1 MRETGIRP
9 GVRRLLRLALRS
21 PARARADADDEV
33 TAFLEARVADLV
45 ARGATDT
52 EARAEA
58 LRRLG
63 GSTIIEVQ
71 RRLNGPA
78 EREERRMSIRE
89 SLGTIVQD
97 VRYGFRQLLHAR
109 LVTIVAVLTLA
120 LGIGAN
126 SAIFAVTRAVLL
138 RPLPVNRPEELVAI
152 GRTTAIDGH
161 MTGTARGDLL
171 AFPLYQELASEQHVV
186 NGLAAS
192 GTAARLDVR
201 FDGADGT
208 DEHPN
213 GRFVSGNYFSVL
225 GVPAERGRVFG
236 AEEEGA
242 FGVSPV
248 VVISDAYW
256 RERFAGDGD
265 VIGRRVRI
273 NGALLTIIGVARQG
287 FEGDIVERP
296 TQIWLPITMQPLVQ
310 PHSALIT
317 DRGTSWLLLIGRL
330 RVGVSLEQA
339 RAAFTT
345 LIRAALVA
353 HATSSDEVSRL
364 AKARIVVSSGALGFS
379 AARIKYRGALLALQV
394 GVALVLLIICSNLA
408 NLLLSRALARRTE
421 MSVRLALG
429 AARSRLVRQLLIEN
443 SLIALLGVIVGVG
456 FARWASAALARAAA
470 TPDSPVAIRTTL
482 DPVVLLFTAGISAL
496 AVLLFGLAPALR
508 ASRVDLAAA
517 MRAGSRSLLG
527 SGRASGALLVPV
539 QVTLCLVLVTGMALL
554 TRSVRKIEAEDP
566 GLDRDHLVLAQVD
579 VNRLGVTGDRFLALT
594 RDVSAELSAIPGVT
608 AVTYSQNGLF
618 ISNDADAFVSIPGFS
633 GRTAEDTLLAYDL
646 VGPGYLHAIGAH
658 LLRGRDLTDH
668 DAANAPSVTVLNE
681 SAARFFFG
689 AGDPIGRV
697 MYFDAR
703 VPTRVVGVVAD
714 VRDHSLIAA
723 VERRAYAPYAQQIA
737 GEGHPFVSFEIR
749 STGDAQSLVM
759 PIRRAITAAYPEL
772 PQGNVS
778 PVTTLMRGT
787 INDQRLVAAIATAFG
802 IMALLLCLLG
812 LYGVMAY
819 AVTRRTG
826 EIGLRCAL
834 GANRAAILRLVLAD
848 GLRLAAYGLAAG
860 LPFSFLAARAL
871 RGQLHGVPAIDPVSF
886 GLAVTALIVCTLA
899 AALLPAVRATR
910 VSPVAALA
918 AIE

>member
-1 MRETGIRP
+1 M
-9 GVRRLLRLALRS
+9 RRLLRLALRS
-21 PARARADADDEV
+21 PARARADADEEV
-33 TAFLEARVADLV
+33 AAFVDARVADLV
-45 ARGATDT
+45 ARGATEA

-63 GSTIIEVQ
+63 GSTITEVQ
-71 RRLNGPA
+71 RRLHRPA
-78 EREERRMSIRE
+78 ERQERRMSILE
-89 SLGTIVQD
+89 SIETLVQD
-97 VRYGFRQLLHAR
+97 ARYGFRQLLRAR
-109 LVTIVAVLTLA
+109 SVTIIAVLTLA

-138 RPLPVNRPEELVAI
+138 RPLPVHRPEELVAI

-161 MTGTARGDLL
+161 MTGTPRGDLL
-171 AFPLYQELASEQHVV
+171 SFPLYQELASEQHVV
-186 NGLAAS
+186 TGLAAS

-201 FDGADGT
+201 LNGGDRT

-213 GRFVSGNYFSVL
+213 GRFVSGNYFNVL
-225 GVPAERGRVFG
+225 GVSAQRGRVFG

-242 FGVSPV
+242 FGSSPV

-256 RERFAGDGD
+256 RQRFAAEGD

-273 NGALLTIIGVARQG
+273 NGATLTIIGVAKPG
-287 FEGDIVERP
+287 FDGEIIERP
-296 TQIWLPITMQPLVQ
+296 TQIWLPIAVQPLVQ
-310 PHSALIT
+310 PHSASIT

-330 RVGVSLEQA
+330 RHGVSLQQA

-345 LIRAALVA
+345 MIRTALIA
-353 HATSSDEVSRL
+353 HATSGDEVSRL
-364 AKARIVVSSGALGFS
+364 AKARIVVSPGALGFS
-379 AARIKYRGALLALQV
+379 AARAKYRGALLALQV

-429 AARSRLVRQLLIEN
+429 AARSRLVRQLMVEN
-443 SLIALLGVIVGVG
+443 SLIAFLGVIVGLG
-456 FARWASAALARAAA
+456 FARWGSAALARAAGA
-470 TPDSPVAIRTTL
+470 PDSSVAIGT
-482 DPVVLLFTAGISAL
+482 PVDRAMLLFTAGTSVL
-496 AVLLFGLAPALR
+496 VLLLFGLAPALR

-517 MRAGSRSLLG
+517 MRAGSRSLFG
-527 SGRASGALLVPV
+527 GGRVSGALLVPV
-539 QVTLCLVLVTGMALL
+539 QVMLCLVLVTGMALL
-554 TRSVRKIEAEDP
+554 TRSVRNIESENP

-579 VNRLGVTGDRFLALT
+579 VNRLGVIGDRFLALT
-594 RDVSAELSAIPGVT
+594 RDVSAELSAIPGVK

-646 VGPGYLHAIGAH
+646 VGPGYLHAIGAR
-658 LLRGRDLTDH
+658 LLRGRDFTDH
-668 DAANAPSVTVLNE
+668 DVANAPSVTVLNE

-703 VPTRVVGVVAD
+703 VPTSVVGVVAD
-714 VRDHSLIAA
+714 VRDHSLIEE

-737 GEGHPFVSFEIR
+737 GESHPFVSFEIR
-749 STGDAQSLVM
+749 TTGDPQSLVM
-759 PIRRAITAAYPEL
+759 PIRRAIAAAFPEL
-772 PQGNVS
+772 PQVNVS

-787 INDQRLVAAIATAFG
+787 INDQRLVAAVAVAFG

-848 GLRLAAYGLAAG
+848 GVRLASYGLAAG
-860 LPFSFLAARAL
+860 LPFSFLAATAL
-871 RGQLHGVPAIDPVSF
+871 RGQLHGVPAIDPLSF
-886 GLAVTALIVCTLA
+886 GVAVSALVVCTLA
-899 AALLPAVRATR
+899 AAFIPAVRATR